1 MQLIVME
8 TCPTPEGWTDSNYK
22 TFRCSDDSE
31 SVSDSD
37 SGSDSDTESED
48 TADNV
53 NIRGYKKEV
62 YKKILTEEELLPE

>member
-1 MQLIVME
+1 ME

-22 TFRCSDDSE
+22 TFRCSDDTD
-31 SVSDSD
+31 SVPDSD
-37 SGSDSDTESED
+37 TVSGSDTESEHGED
-48 TADNV
+48 IV